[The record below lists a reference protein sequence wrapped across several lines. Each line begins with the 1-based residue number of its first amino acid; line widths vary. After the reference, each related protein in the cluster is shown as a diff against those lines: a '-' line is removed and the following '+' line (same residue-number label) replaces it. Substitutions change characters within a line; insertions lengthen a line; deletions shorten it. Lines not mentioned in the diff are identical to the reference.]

1 MFINPNYEPSPRTPV
16 FTSDYGHLALNPGEC
31 HIEAQHIVDL
41 YHLYANKHNTRWS
54 PYNAYHPDPLERRI
68 ASTSDIETH
77 KLGDSYLWYVTTD
90 TAHGLHRTYEHARQI
105 LGDAIRPIGWDRT
118 LPWGEY
124 DWEAAFNRLGLPYLS
139 TPARYGK
146 DCLDLAFDTLGDLMT
161 TTHHY
166 NFYTICVVAFTF
178 VVHSLQ
184 QAHYS
189 NYVHTYYFQGS
200 PALISAHRYWC
211 SLHGFGVDGPSEDSC
226 EGLSESED
234 KNTYELQSATAQV
247 KLLRVIKTF
256 LRRRLSRHTANSTP
270 SSLAGSPSD
279 ADAASSTA
287 ASSPIACDVQDVIE
301 PLQQLNL
308 SAEPV
313 QQPITSSEH
322 STQDADAELYN
333 WWNFPSPP
341 NWSPAV
347 PSTLVPV
354 RLEPFQP
361 ATEKFAILSEQGQQ
375 ILNEASKLSED
386 NPRYHELLNMI
397 YLPPFERA

>member
-1 MFINPNYEPSPRTPV
+1 
-16 FTSDYGHLALNPGEC
+16 
-31 HIEAQHIVDL
+31 
-41 YHLYANKHNTRWS
+41 
-54 PYNAYHPDPLERRI
+54 
-68 ASTSDIETH
+68 
-77 KLGDSYLWYVTTD
+77 
-90 TAHGLHRTYEHARQI
+90 
-105 LGDAIRPIGWDRT
+105 
-118 LPWGEY
+118 
-124 DWEAAFNRLGLPYLS
+124 
-139 TPARYGK
+139 
-146 DCLDLAFDTLGDLMT
+146 MT

-166 NFYTICVVAFTF
+166 NFYTICVVAFTL

-226 EGLSESED
+226 KGLSESED
-234 KNTYELQSATAQV
+234 KNTYGESTTKHVRFTADM
-247 KLLRVIKTF
+247 LRTTVCHHSGKAPLGSQDLPPPPSIPPYCQFNSF
-256 LRRRLSRHTANSTP
+256 LTSDFNLFDQQGKWEANSSIP

-279 ADAASSTA
+279 AGAASSTA
-287 ASSPIACDVQDVIE
+287 ASSPIACDIQDVIE

-313 QQPITSSEH
+313 LQPITSSER

-361 ATEKFAILSEQGQQ
+361 ATEKFAILSEQG
-375 ILNEASKLSED
+375 IMNS
-386 NPRYHELLNMI
+386 
-397 YLPPFERA
+397 